1 MVNKIRQ
8 CWFGFLLAV
17 FMVGFLA
24 LSIIVAIAPH
34 NDDKMRGFAPC
45 TYEMANNIGV
55 YSAERNVM
63 GVVGAISSSYKCYLD
78 VMGKGVENWYND
90 KQDTPWENY
99 IFEPVSME
107 IPNELS
113 EPFSEELLKANKLD
127 EKEGDIFDFKE
138 IDDEQE

>member
-8 CWFGFLLAV
+8 YWFGFLLAV

-24 LSIIVAIAPH
+24 LSIIIAVAPH
-34 NDDKMRGFAPC
+34 NDDKMRGFTPC
-45 TYEMANNIGV
+45 TYEMANSISV
-55 YSAERNVM
+55 YSAKRDIF
-63 GVVGAISSSYKCYLD
+63 GVIGAIYNSYKCYLD
-78 VMGKGVENWYND
+78 VMSEGFKNWYDD
-90 KQDTPWENY
+90 KQNTPWENY

-107 IPNELS
+107 IPDELS
-113 EPFSEELLKANKLD
+113 EPFSEDLLKANKLN